1 MVMQDN
7 DLTVV
12 LTLKDRSSFTY
23 RWMRWMDDQR
33 FPYKILIADGGS
45 DDKIEKHLKDRH
57 NYPDLDYEYIRY
69 PYDWNVEMF
78 VRKLADVAERVTTE
92 YVMAVDN
99 DDLILLE
106 PLEEN
111 LRVMRDRRDVHTLG
125 PAHYRFKIHKDV
137 RSADEIVFADNARVS
152 FVRLS
157 LPADPALEDV
167 DPLKRLLTVV
177 EKFYGGSIWYG
188 IHRSDD
194 YKRINHG
201 LQVMGVRR
209 LLFIE
214 WYTIYSYAVAGKMV
228 LGRTKPCLLR
238 QDGTSQVA
246 GAMLPEETHSSVFLS
261 RDWSSHLYGMIDDLY
276 LWCADMGYKLDPATF
291 EERFRV
297 EFRKYMLRYIEFR
310 GLADRFATFPTLY
323 ALGRQLFSLYWEPK
337 RRSMSYREI
346 EKSQALRRAK
356 DFLSAP
362 VPG

>member
-1 MVMQDN
+1 
-7 DLTVV
+7 
-12 LTLKDRSSFTY
+12 
-23 RWMRWMDDQR
+23 MDDQR

-177 EKFYGGSIWYG
+177 EKFYGAYIYYG

-194 YKRINHG
+194 YKRINRG
-201 LQVMGVRR
+201 LQEMGVRR
-209 LLFIE
+209 VMFVE
-214 WYTIYSYAVAGKMV
+214 WYTNYSYAVAGKML
-228 LGRTKPCLLR
+228 LGRTEPFLLR

-246 GAMLPEETHSSVFLS
+246 GVILPGENHSSVFLF

-276 LWCADMGYKLDPATF
+276 LWCADMGCRLDRPAF
-291 EERFRV
+291 EERFRAA
-297 EFRKYMLRYIEFR
+297 FRSHMLSWMEFR
-310 GLADRFATFPTLY
+310 GLADRFSGFPRFY
-323 ALGRQLFSLYWEPK
+323 ALGRKLFALYRRQAPAAIFRKELQNNRPLRQLLHFLREY
-337 RRSMSYREI
+337 RSPR
-346 EKSQALRRAK
+346 LDRH
-356 DFLSAP
+356 
-362 VPG
+362 